1 MYSSGEGM
9 IELMKSG
16 VSSILCTTNAALIWS
31 GESIWSLVSSFVNI
45 TLEIPKT
52 LWFHLSSLFGYFWS
66 NLSYLQATLWSHL
79 TSLPQIIPSN
89 LVTNLCSST
98 SETLE
103 ALKNIMSQFISFQF
117 NSIQECIASMIDGVK
132 TMFASIQSFITS
144 TTYKIGINLSN
155 TVSDTVSNVDLLS
168 PFKGLWSA
176 CQQSTAFILHC
187 SYSLCEYIAVVS
199 QELLMKCY
207 DLTSFLF
214 GNLYSTFIN
223 CISTLITVLSTLT
236 ASFSTNV
243 SKAWNEAFIFPSKHM
258 DNPEAINYDLI
269 VQKILN
275 DVNFQSSI
283 SNFAN
288 AKVENE
294 RFLLEEKLKEIS
306 NTNNDQIQ
314 AEVKS
319 YMKTIENLKAEVDD
333 EIRLKITEI
342 INANKVATNQQTN
355 KQNDYIQKL
364 EEKYNEII
372 HLSTSLESHKAETDM
387 KSQKSEAALLEEILK
402 LRNDIDNL
410 LAHQKTLNDTLLS
423 CCKNQTFIE
432 LTVDK
437 YISEMLKGVEADNSQ
452 SHLTSWISSLFIAKS
467 ELQDKIEQLSN
478 SLEGKL
484 KNSID
489 VEMKI
494 LATQQAEQ
502 TAQLVMDK
510 VATSIQAEYQK
521 KMNETKENGSD
532 PMNCLSREDVM
543 LIVKNALIQY
553 DADKTGMFDY
563 ALETAGGSVIS
574 TRCTETYVQKT
585 AMYSIFGIP
594 IWYPSNNPRTVIQ
607 PGVQPGECWAF
618 KGSTGFIVIRLSD
631 AVRPTRFSM
640 EHISKSMSPSG
651 KIDSAP
657 KDFVVYGLKSEKDT
671 NPIRLGTYT
680 YDQDVD
686 PLQYFDV
693 MTSNTGVFSFI
704 ELDIMSNHG
713 NINYTCLYRFRVHG
727 VQP

>member
-1 MYSSGEGM
+1 
-9 IELMKSG
+9 
-16 VSSILCTTNAALIWS
+16 
-31 GESIWSLVSSFVNI
+31 
-45 TLEIPKT
+45 
-52 LWFHLSSLFGYFWS
+52 
-66 NLSYLQATLWSHL
+66 
-79 TSLPQIIPSN
+79 
-89 LVTNLCSST
+89 
-98 SETLE
+98 
-103 ALKNIMSQFISFQF
+103 
-117 NSIQECIASMIDGVK
+117 
-132 TMFASIQSFITS
+132 
-144 TTYKIGINLSN
+144 
-155 TVSDTVSNVDLLS
+155 
-168 PFKGLWSA
+168 
-176 CQQSTAFILHC
+176 
-187 SYSLCEYIAVVS
+187 
-199 QELLMKCY
+199 
-207 DLTSFLF
+207 
-214 GNLYSTFIN
+214 
-223 CISTLITVLSTLT
+223 
-236 ASFSTNV
+236 
-243 SKAWNEAFIFPSKHM
+243 
-258 DNPEAINYDLI
+258 
-269 VQKILN
+269 
-275 DVNFQSSI
+275 
-283 SNFAN
+283 
-288 AKVENE
+288 
-294 RFLLEEKLKEIS
+294 
-306 NTNNDQIQ
+306 
-314 AEVKS
+314 
-319 YMKTIENLKAEVDD
+319 
-333 EIRLKITEI
+333 
-342 INANKVATNQQTN
+342 
-355 KQNDYIQKL
+355 
-364 EEKYNEII
+364 
-372 HLSTSLESHKAETDM
+372 M

-437 YISEMLKGVEADNSQ
+437 YISEMLKGVEADNSR

-467 ELQDKIEQLSN
+467 ELQDKIEQLSI
-478 SLEGKL
+478 SLEGKF

-543 LIVKNALIQY
+543 LIFNNALIQY

-563 ALETAGGSVIS
+563 ALETAGGSIIS

-693 MTSNTGVFSFI
+693 MTSNTEVFSFI